1 VTSDQL
7 ELTLTRLIIN
17 EVEVASR
24 RLTDR
29 LLRHRKKLLYGRR
42 SRLNGFE
49 QGLYDRWY
57 EGLDFYELALYLAQE
72 CGDLFNRRFSSI
84 ATKKQ
89 DHKFFSLIR
98 LHGNASLIAGEI
110 LQLLKGGYSSGAHAR
125 WRSLHETAV
134 IAMFIAEEAAETAE
148 RFRLHQ
154 VVKAYEDGLEQRKYA
169 SKLGS
174 EAPTAEEWTKIENAY
189 KAVINRYG
197 EEFAGAYGWA
207 KPALQRRNPTRKGSV
222 KFGEIEKTV
231 GVDFWIPYFRMASHA
246 VHPSATSIVFNIG
259 MSMKTPHPVIIA
271 GPTNAGLADPGHG
284 ALLSLAN
291 ATAALVPIGLELS
304 ADEMGEYGPTK
315 DNNVGLPTNHA
326 NLELLALIRTLLE
339 ITDRAGDAFISIHRQ
354 LEAEEATKHQHT

>member
-1 VTSDQL
+1 MSDQL
-7 ELTLTRLIIN
+7 EQELSRLVIEGI
-17 EVEVASR
+17 EHSSE
-24 RLTDR
+24 RLLLR
-29 LLRHRKKLLYGRR
+29 VLRHRRGILFGRR
-42 SRLNGFE
+42 KRLLGFE
-49 QGLYDRWY
+49 QRLYDRWY
-57 EGLDFYELALYLAQE
+57 EALDLYELALYLAQE
-72 CGDLFNRRFSSI
+72 CGDLFNRRFSPI

-98 LHGNASLIAGEI
+98 LHGNASLIGGEI

-134 IAMFIAEEAAETAE
+134 IAMFIAEEGAETAE

-154 VVKAYEDGLEQRKYA
+154 VVKAYEDGFEQKKYA

-174 EAPTAEEWTKIENAY
+174 EAPTPEEWAKIENAY
-189 KAVINRYG
+189 TAVIDRYG
-197 EEFAGAYGWA
+197 EDFAGVYGWA
-207 KPALQRRNPTRKGSV
+207 KPALQRRNPARKGSA

-259 MSMKTPHPVIIA
+259 MSMETPHPVIIA

-291 ATAALVPIGLELS
+291 ATAALVPVGLELS
-304 ADEMGEYGPTK
+304 GHEMTKDERGK
-315 DNNVGLPTNHA
+315 DNNVNLLPHNA
-326 NLELLALIRTLLE
+326 NLELLAIIRTLLKVTE
-339 ITDRAGDAFISIHRQ
+339 RAGDAFISIHRK
-354 LEAEEATKHQHT
+354 LEAEEAAKHQET